1 MATDLAQVLRE
12 ADGAELR
19 SVGVADDRARDDHR
33 EAHPV
38 LGDEDGLA
46 VLSLTELAHHL
57 ASLIEVGI
65 EPRHVLPEHLL
76 RRVPERAPCTVIV
89 EADDALAIDRDDD
102 VGGALEQLLE
112 VDGGQ
117 ARSG

>member
-1 MATDLAQVLRE
+1 DRHLAECGELIVATDLAQVLRE

-33 EAHPV
+33 QAHPV

-57 ASLIEVGI
+57 ASLIQVGI
-65 EPRHVLPEHLL
+65 EPRHVPTEHLL
-76 RRVPERAPCTVIV
+76 RGVPYRASRAVSV
-89 EADDALAIDRDDD
+89 EA
-102 VGGALEQLLE
+102 
-112 VDGGQ
+112 
-117 ARSG
+117 